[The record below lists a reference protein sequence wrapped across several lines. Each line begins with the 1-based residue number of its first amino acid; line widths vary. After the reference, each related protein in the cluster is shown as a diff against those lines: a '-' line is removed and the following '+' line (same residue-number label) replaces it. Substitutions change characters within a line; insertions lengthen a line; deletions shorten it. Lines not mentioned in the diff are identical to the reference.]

1 MTAGLAFEPLRQDLR
16 LYDSGPARDGSPCW
30 AIQDPVVN
38 RFYRIGWLEYECL
51 LRWPGDPERIAADIE
66 ANTPLV
72 VDGAQIEAF
81 GRFLERHQL
90 LLPSAEGRER
100 MAQRPAGGP
109 GDE

>member
-72 VDGAQIEAF
+72 VDGA
-81 GRFLERHQL
+81 
-90 LLPSAEGRER
+90 
-100 MAQRPAGGP
+100 
-109 GDE
+109 